1 MEGDLG
7 ISVDAMF
14 VLAIASFAWGLS
26 LATYRWFAVQNGWTM
41 GTWQFHW
48 PILPRV
54 IGLAAVV
61 VAMLFALAR
70 GFDTAILVL
79 LFGVLGAFCWTGLFR
94 VGAQSALLLA
104 PLAAAVVL
112 FAWWLAGA

>member
-7 ISVDAMF
+7 ITVDAMF
-14 VLAIASFAWGLS
+14 VLAIASVAWGLS

-41 GTWQFHW
+41 GEWQSQW

-54 IGLAAVV
+54 IGLAAVI

-79 LFGVLGAFCWTGLFR
+79 LFGLLGAFCWTGVFR

-104 PLAAAVVL
+104 PLAAAIVAL
-112 FAWWLAGA
+112 AWSLTGA

>member
-7 ISVDAMF
+7 ITVDAMLM
-14 VLAIASFAWGLS
+14 LAIASFAWGLS
-26 LATYRWFAVQNGWTM
+26 LATYRWFAVQNGWEM
-41 GTWQFHW
+41 GEWQSQW

-54 IGLAAVV
+54 IGVVAVL

-70 GFDTAILVL
+70 GFDTALLVL
-79 LFGVLGAFCWTGLFR
+79 WLGVLGAFCWTGVLR

-104 PLAAAVVL
+104 PFAALVAML
-112 FAWWLAGA
+112 TWSFAGA